1 MFSLT
6 GSLVPIFGPFR
17 RVAQQPEGKRMPTL
31 AQSLSPLPFPAFAGM
46 AQKTYAAWPVWS
58 DSTTKEIKYQPMPRK
73 AATRLWHRARDF
85 DRQTRRKAHH
95 GGAVGPS
102 ALQVLHTLIFDFL
115 NFRSGQLDPSYAAI
129 ARKANVCERTVATAI
144 QRLKSLGILNWVRRC
159 AESRAEDGRFVLEQ
173 ETNAYAVLPASQWRG
188 YREPPEAPPPAP
200 TPPAPSR
207 PGRPPKPGGKLSQVE
222 IQRAYRARLAA
233 AGKVVRIVDAATV
246 SPALVNPTLAAMPE
260 FDPVTHF
267 VCERAVY
274 EQLRYDYNNA
284 LLQIE
289 RQTEDLKQIQLRN
302 GYLERDLRLAEQHH
316 TIALKDNIVLKQ
328 QLAEMTPKP
337 AKQRRVR

>member
-1 MFSLT
+1 MRSF
-6 GSLVPIFGPFR
+6 
-17 RVAQQPEGKRMPTL
+17 AQYLP
-31 AQSLSPLPFPAFAGM
+31 PLPFPAFAGM

-58 DSTTKEIKYQPMPRK
+58 GSTTKEIKYQPMPRK

-85 DRQTRRKAHH
+85 DRQTRRKDHH

-129 ARKANVCERTVATAI
+129 ARKANVCQRTVATAI

-200 TPPAPSR
+200 GTWGDHPSLPSLLAQAAAER
-207 PGRPPKPGGKLSQVE
+207 QAGGTMHGVIGILDSDPSD
-222 IQRAYRARLAA
+222 ALAMALARL
-233 AGKVVRIVDAATV
+233 G
-246 SPALVNPTLAAMPE
+246 
-260 FDPVTHF
+260 
-267 VCERAVY
+267 RAV
-274 EQLRYDYNNA
+274 
-284 LLQIE
+284 QIGNP
-289 RQTEDLKQIQLRN
+289 Q
-302 GYLERDLRLAEQHH
+302 
-316 TIALKDNIVLKQ
+316 
-328 QLAEMTPKP
+328 
-337 AKQRRVR
+337 